1 MVAFWYMA
9 DMSICCWIHPVY
21 ILFWVK
27 QVASWPDSQG
37 ILRSGV
43 AINLVFNWD
52 PCLGFIYIYI
62 YIPTIV
68 IINWSQKHAYE
79 IMHTHL
85 HS

>member
-1 MVAFWYMA
+1 M
-9 DMSICCWIHPVY
+9 Y

-62 YIPTIV
+62 YIYIPTIV